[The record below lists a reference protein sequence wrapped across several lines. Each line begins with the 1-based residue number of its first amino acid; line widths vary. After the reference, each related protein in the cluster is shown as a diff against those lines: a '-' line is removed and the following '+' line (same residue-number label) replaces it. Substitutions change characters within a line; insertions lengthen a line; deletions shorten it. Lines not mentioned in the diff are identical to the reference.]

1 MTFGE
6 RLKSM
11 RKEKKMTQAAL
22 AEKSGIS
29 SNTIFSFESGRRK
42 NPTSDTI
49 FKLAS
54 ALNVDPGE
62 LVADWP
68 GLKIIDRGNP
78 VAPEQGNKF
87 PPSSESSR
95 EHLCHMIDTM
105 DEDEIDDVSSILGA
119 YTGSNENGRKSLTQH
134 AWEVKQIADYRFTE
148 DHDDK

>member
-11 RKEKKMTQAAL
+11 RKEKKMTQATL

-54 ALNVDPGE
+54 ALDVDPGE
-62 LVADWP
+62 LAAGWP
-68 GLKIIDRGNP
+68 GLKVIGGNNSET
-78 VAPEQGNKF
+78 PEPEKTI
-87 PPSSESSR
+87 PSIRLGELDMSSVENDQTFIRMAIAYSRLNEEAQEMAAGIVESIAQNP
-95 EHLCHMIDTM
+95 LCQK
-105 DEDEIDDVSSILGA
+105 A
-119 YTGSNENGRKSLTQH
+119 ENR
-134 AWEVKQIADYRFTE
+134 
-148 DHDDK
+148 